1 MKAAGWTSAACVGLT
16 ASATDP
22 IKSAA
27 TTCASRK
34 RRTVTIFDRIEK
46 PSISVSSRA
55 IMARAVIG
63 MAPESLFFRVQFFS
77 EGPLCREQNDWPC
90 SAARRPAA
98 PRSWRLCAVLCRIVR
113 PATVGASRTG
123 MTMTTPDH
131 HLSAEQS
138 RQIAETIREE
148 IARRRMSRQALAE
161 QAKLSL
167 STLEKVLGG
176 RRPFTLATTVRLEQ
190 ALGVSLRKATP
201 SPAPI
206 PVNGDVSPDGL
217 GSYSRRA
224 VARLEGT
231 YLTLRP
237 SFGVKDA
244 IYAYHTEIAW
254 DAAASALL
262 FKEGERLDIEFSQ
275 YGEVAVPNE
284 SGFIYLV
291 TNRHGQHRVITISRP
306 TISGAMY
313 GITPPLLAGRAPL
326 LTPIAAP
333 IALLP
338 IKSIANPSVGR
349 IALGDPNYALYRQ
362 HLRRTVEEPF
372 ALFMQG

>member
-1 MKAAGWTSAACVGLT
+1 M
-16 ASATDP
+16 P
-22 IKSAA
+22 
-27 TTCASRK
+27 
-34 RRTVTIFDRIEK
+34 
-46 PSISVSSRA
+46 
-55 IMARAVIG
+55 
-63 MAPESLFFRVQFFS
+63 
-77 EGPLCREQNDWPC
+77 
-90 SAARRPAA
+90 
-98 PRSWRLCAVLCRIVR
+98 
-113 PATVGASRTG
+113 
-123 MTMTTPDH
+123 TPDKQ
-131 HLSAEQS
+131 LSAEQS
-138 RQIAETIREE
+138 RQISETIREE
-148 IARRRMSRQALAE
+148 IARRRISRQSLAE
-161 QAKLSL
+161 QARLSL

-190 ALGVSLRKATP
+190 ALGVSLRKAP
-201 SPAPI
+201 EMPAPI

-231 YLTLRP
+231 YLTVRP

-244 IYAYHTEIAW
+244 IYAYHTVIGW
-254 DAAASALL
+254 DAAVPGLL
-262 FKEGERLDIEFSQ
+262 FREGERLDVDFSQ

-306 TISGAMY
+306 TITGAMY
-313 GITPPLLAGRAPL
+313 GIITTLLAGRGSQ

-338 IKSIANPSVGR
+338 IKTVPNPSVGR
-349 IALGDPNYALYRQ
+349 IAPGDANYGLYRQ
-362 HLRRTVEEPF
+362 HLRLTVEEPF

>member
-1 MKAAGWTSAACVGLT
+1 M
-16 ASATDP
+16 P
-22 IKSAA
+22 
-27 TTCASRK
+27 
-34 RRTVTIFDRIEK
+34 
-46 PSISVSSRA
+46 
-55 IMARAVIG
+55 
-63 MAPESLFFRVQFFS
+63 
-77 EGPLCREQNDWPC
+77 
-90 SAARRPAA
+90 
-98 PRSWRLCAVLCRIVR
+98 
-113 PATVGASRTG
+113 
-123 MTMTTPDH
+123 TPDKQ
-131 HLSAEQS
+131 LSAEQS

-148 IARRRMSRQALAE
+148 IARRRISRQSLAE

-190 ALGVSLRKATP
+190 ALGVSLRKAPQTP
-201 SPAPI
+201 ATI
-206 PVNGDVSPDGL
+206 PVNGDVAPDGL

-231 YLTLRP
+231 YLTVRP

-244 IYAYHTEIAW
+244 IYAYHTLIAW
-254 DAAASALL
+254 DAALPGLL
-262 FKEGERLDIEFSQ
+262 FREGERLDVDFSQ

-291 TNRHGQHRVITISRP
+291 TNRHGQHRVITVSRP
-306 TISGAMY
+306 TITGEMY
-313 GITPPLLAGRAPL
+313 GIITTLLAGRASQ

-338 IKSIANPSVGR
+338 IKTIANPSVGR
-349 IALGDPNYALYRQ
+349 IATGDANYALYRQ
-362 HLRRTVEEPF
+362 HLRRTIEEPF